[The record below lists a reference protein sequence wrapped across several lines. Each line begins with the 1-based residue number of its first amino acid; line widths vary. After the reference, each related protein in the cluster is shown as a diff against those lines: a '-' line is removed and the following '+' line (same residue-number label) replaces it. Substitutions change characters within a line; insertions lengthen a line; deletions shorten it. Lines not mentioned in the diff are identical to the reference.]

1 MQTTQ
6 SLSADRAVRVE
17 MSRIGLPALAGAMLL
32 AAAAFVAIR
41 IGTPTDGAVGAYVT
55 SSWSAGGLTVEALPG
70 PGGSLRSGDV
80 VTAVGGRPLSEWLV
94 SGLDPSLSH
103 VPLSRGATLPYT
115 VQRAGS
121 ELSLAVPLV
130 DFPLAAVL
138 VANWSTLAWALAMA
152 AVGTYLY
159 WRRPAEP
166 AARAMLLLGTGVLAS
181 SLPWMIGLGAAD
193 IAAGGPA
200 PVLYLLATFAIYALF
215 WSAAL
220 HFALVF
226 PRPVARPSVQ
236 SRLVQLAYVIPLSA
250 QLAWM
255 AGTLPGAE
263 NAMAWIGG
271 WTLAQLVI
279 VPILILSMLG
289 VLIWQW
295 RTAAPVDR
303 AKLGGIVLAGV
314 IAIAGVLAGWYL
326 PQALTG
332 SPLLP
337 WSAIGLPGL
346 AFPIALGLAVGRHGL
361 FGIETLI
368 HRSLVYGGLTAGV
381 IAAYAAS
388 VVVLGTIL
396 PGDGPYAVTLLATG
410 VAALVALPLRDR
422 LQRGVSQL
430 LYGDRDEPYRAI
442 ARLGRRLEA
451 SLEPG
456 TVLPMVAETVAES
469 LRLPYAAIELGRE
482 ESVSVAAAHG
492 TPRGELERLPLVHHG
507 EQIGWLALA
516 QRGPEE
522 PFTSADR
529 ALLAEL
535 ARQAGAAAYAV
546 RLTGELQRSRQELVS
561 AREEER
567 RRLRRDLHDGVGPA
581 LAGSLMKLDAARA
594 AAAEDP
600 KLARLLG
607 ELTEQTRR
615 AIDDIRR
622 VASDLR
628 PPALDQ
634 LGLVG
639 ALEQDA
645 LRLCPGDCAFEL
657 ESSANLSGL
666 PAAVEVAAYR
676 IGLEALTNVAHHSG
690 ARHAFLRLDLVD
702 DALVVEVRDDGG
714 GAGKASRPG
723 IGLTSMRER
732 AEELGGELSI
742 GQAREGGVRV
752 TARLPLS
759 TTAGHA

>member
-1 MQTTQ
+1 
-6 SLSADRAVRVE
+6 
-17 MSRIGLPALAGAMLL
+17 
-32 AAAAFVAIR
+32 
-41 IGTPTDGAVGAYVT
+41 
-55 SSWSAGGLTVEALPG
+55 
-70 PGGSLRSGDV
+70 
-80 VTAVGGRPLSEWLV
+80 
-94 SGLDPSLSH
+94 
-103 VPLSRGATLPYT
+103 
-115 VQRAGS
+115 
-121 ELSLAVPLV
+121 
-130 DFPLAAVL
+130 
-138 VANWSTLAWALAMA
+138 
-152 AVGTYLY
+152 
-159 WRRPAEP
+159 
-166 AARAMLLLGTGVLAS
+166 
-181 SLPWMIGLGAAD
+181 
-193 IAAGGPA
+193 
-200 PVLYLLATFAIYALF
+200 
-215 WSAAL
+215 
-220 HFALVF
+220 
-226 PRPVARPSVQ
+226 
-236 SRLVQLAYVIPLSA
+236 
-250 QLAWM
+250 
-255 AGTLPGAE
+255 E
-263 NAMAWIGG
+263 NATAWIGR

-279 VPILILSMLG
+279 VPVVILAILG
-289 VLIWQW
+289 VLLLQW
-295 RTAAPVDR
+295 RRASAADR
-303 AKLGGIVLAGV
+303 SKLWGIVLAGIV
-314 IAIAGVLAGWYL
+314 AVVGVLLGWYL
-326 PQALTG
+326 PQSIAAG
-332 SPLLP
+332 PLLP

-346 AFPIALGLAVGRHGL
+346 AFPLALGLAVGRHGL

-388 VVVLGTIL
+388 VVVLSTVL

-422 LQRGVSQL
+422 LQRAVSHL

-442 ARLGRRLEA
+442 TRLGERLKA

-456 TVLPMVAETVAES
+456 TVLPMVAETVADA
-469 LRLPYAAIELGRE
+469 LRLPYAAIELGRGG
-482 ESVSVAAAHG
+482 SVTVAAAHG
-492 TPRGELERLPLVHHG
+492 RPRGELERLPLIHHG
-507 EQIGWLALA
+507 EEIGWLALA

-546 RLTGELQRSRQELVS
+546 RLTGELQRSRQQLVS

-567 RRLRRDLHDGVGPA
+567 RRLRRDLHDGVGPV

-594 AAAEDP
+594 AAADDEA
-600 KLARLLG
+600 LTRLLG

-645 LRLCPGDCAFEL
+645 QRLCPRECTFRL
-657 ESSANLSGL
+657 EAPARVAGL

-676 IGLEALTNVAHHSG
+676 IGLEALANVAHHAG
-690 ARHAFLRLDLVD
+690 ARRAILSLRLLD
-702 DALVVEVRDDGG
+702 DALLLEVRDDGHG
-714 GAGKASRPG
+714 MRRQQRAG

-742 GQAREGGVRV
+742 GRASEGGVRV

-759 TTAGHA
+759 AVIGHA